1 MSTCFYCKG
10 KQEHKLVNHIVDL
23 GDTIIIIKDVP
34 AEVCTQ
40 CGETSYSNDVA
51 KCLEEIVKMMR
62 HQNLEIVVS
71 HYDKVAYIA
80 LI

>member
-10 KQEHKLVNHIVDL
+10 KLEHKLVNHIVDL
-23 GDTIIIIKDVP
+23 GETIIIIKDVP

-51 KCLEEIVKMMR
+51 KHLEEIVDAMR
-62 HQNLEIVVS
+62 QQHLKIAVS
-71 HYDKVAYIA
+71 HYDKVA
-80 LI
+80 

>member
-1 MSTCFYCKG
+1 MHTCFYCKG
-10 KQEHKLVNHIVDL
+10 KLEHKLVNHIVDL

-51 KCLEEIVKMMR
+51 KRLEGIVNIMR
-62 HQNLEIVVS
+62 QQHLEIVVS
-71 HYDKVAYIA
+71 HYDRVA
-80 LI
+80 